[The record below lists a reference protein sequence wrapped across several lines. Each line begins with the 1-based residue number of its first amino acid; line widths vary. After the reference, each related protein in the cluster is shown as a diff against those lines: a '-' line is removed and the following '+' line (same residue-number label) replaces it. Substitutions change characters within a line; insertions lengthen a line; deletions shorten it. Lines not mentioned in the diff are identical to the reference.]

1 MIIGDISLMTDAE
14 VKTMLDQIY
23 WVYADNPGFI
33 TQTVDCIK
41 MYVNYVDASIHKARM
56 PEPWHNAGKA
66 CYLL

>member
-23 WVYADNPGFI
+23 WVYADNPASSPRRS
-33 TQTVDCIK
+33 TALK

-56 PEPWHNAGKA
+56 ARTLA
-66 CYLL
+66 